1 MRSKVS
7 QHIIPVTMTTQ
18 RMALALVGQLAI
30 FGFGFYLRRSDRE
43 LQRGIGIVLQ
53 ILSVLVTV
61 IVLIRWGIAD

>member
-1 MRSKVS
+1 
-7 QHIIPVTMTTQ
+7 
-18 RMALALVGQLAI
+18 MALALVGQLAI